1 LEMLAA
7 VGHIT
12 VVLASFLVP
21 FLGMFAVDAVHE
33 MVTAEDDHNERP
45 PKNLCASIQGTE
57 KNKRGDGYG

>member
-1 LEMLAA
+1 MKEKRRSILEMLAA

-45 PKNLCASIQGTE
+45 PKNL
-57 KNKRGDGYG
+57 